1 MFQNK
6 YDIIVIGAGPAG
18 LIAAIESYEPS
29 KKIVILEKMPNPAL
43 KLKISGKGRC
53 NITNDADLKEFIS
66 HFGKNGRFLKFAFA
80 EFFNTDL
87 LEYFENLGVRFKLER
102 GERYFPQNDSAV
114 DIAKALLNKAKS
126 LDIPIAVN
134 SDVIAITKLPDETF
148 TVTINIKSREADKN
162 TRRIQLKAD
171 KIVLA
176 TGGKSYPRTGSNG
189 AGFKLASK
197 LGHTVT
203 PLSPAL
209 VPLKTVGDTAKK
221 LQGLSL
227 RNVKVGVWCQNKK
240 IDERFGEMLFTDFGV
255 SGPIIL
261 SLSRTVVRLIDD
273 KQKVFIAI
281 DLKPALDQKAV
292 DQRLLREINEHSK
305 QSFKGLLKKLL
316 PGKLGPLFVEKLK
329 ISEEKPLNQIN
340 SEERKRL
347 RILLKEFQ
355 LEVAGYLSFDNA
367 IVTAGG
373 ISIKEIN
380 SQTMES
386 KLVKSLYF
394 AGEII
399 DIDADTGGFNLQAA
413 FSTGWI
419 AGRAIKT
426 SAIF

>member
-1 MFQNK
+1 MFQNR

-29 KKIVILEKMPNPAL
+29 KKILILEKMPNPAL

-87 LEYFENLGVRFKLER
+87 LEYFEKLGVQFKLER
-102 GERYFPQNDSAV
+102 GGRYFPQNDRAV
-114 DIAKALLNKAKS
+114 DIAKSLLNKAKS

-134 SDVIAITKLPDETF
+134 SEVIAITKLPDETL
-148 TVTINIKSREADKN
+148 TVVINRKGRAADKN
-162 TRRIQLKAD
+162 TRRIQIKAD

-176 TGGKSYPRTGSNG
+176 TGGKSYPQTGSNG

-197 LGHTVT
+197 LGHTVI
-203 PLSPAL
+203 PVSPAL
-209 VPLKTVGDTAKK
+209 VPVETRGDTAKK

-227 RNVKVGVWCQNKK
+227 RNVKVKVWCKNKK

-261 SLSRTVVRLIDD
+261 SLSRTIVRLIDD
-273 KQKVFIAI
+273 RKKVSIAI
-281 DLKPALDQKAV
+281 DLKPALDQKTV
-292 DQRLLREINEHSK
+292 DQRLLREIEEHSK
-305 QSFKGLLKKLL
+305 QRFKSLLKKLL
-316 PGKLGPLFVEKLK
+316 PGKLGPVFIEKLE
-329 ISEEKPLNQIN
+329 IPEEKPLNQIS

-347 RILLKEFQ
+347 RMLLKEFQ
-355 LEVAGYLSFDNA
+355 LEVAGYRSFNEA

-380 SQTMES
+380 SRTMES
-386 KLVKSLYF
+386 KLVKGLYF

-419 AGRAIKT
+419 AGRAVKT
-426 SAIF
+426 SANF